1 MSALIAGLANLAAQI
16 RQEHCDAQRRAAPD
30 GLPTGSLLDAIQM
43 KKLTLFAL
51 KGRPT
56 RACT

>member
-1 MSALIAGLANLAAQI
+1 MSALSLVSQI
-16 RQEHCDAQRRAAPD
+16 WQPKSGKSTCAQRRAAPD
-30 GLPTGSLLDAIQM
+30 GPQFLLDAIQR

-56 RACT
+56 RACA

>member
-16 RQEHCDAQRRAAPD
+16 RQEHVRSAQSRTGRAPV
-30 GLPTGSLLDAIQM
+30 LLDAIQR

-56 RACT
+56 RACA